1 MGEFSTDE
9 MAVLIGAVGV
19 LVVLAVLIKAA
30 LQRLSVPPLVGY
42 LALGFG
48 VRVLAEHAGVP
59 CPAGVEMLHV
69 LGKLGVIALLF
80 RVGLESDLEGLL
92 RQLRSASF
100 IWAGNVLISG
110 LAGYA
115 ASRWL
120 LGLDLFPSIAV
131 AVAMVATSVGI
142 PSRTWQEA
150 DALDTPDGE
159 RFLDVAEMDDISGV
173 VLMALLFALTPILIS
188 GGGEGSQV
196 AWPTLLAWTT
206 GQFALKLGL
215 FVLVCWLFS
224 RYLEKRYT
232 DFFRRLEPAPDPM
245 LVVVGTGIFVAAVA
259 AWLGFSVA
267 IGAFL
272 AGLVFSRDPKRV
284 QVDASL
290 QSLYELLSPF
300 FFVSVGLMIAPG
312 ALWMGATL
320 GGVLLV
326 AAIIGKLVGASL
338 PALACTSRAGALV
351 IGVSMVPRAEIAM
364 IVMQKARSVTGG
376 VSETV
381 YASMVLVCAA
391 TSVAAPIVLAVLLDR
406 WNYGSG
412 DRSEGSDS

>member
-1 MGEFSTDE
+1 MGEFTAHQ
-9 MAVLIGAVGV
+9 MALLVGAVGV
-19 LVVLAVLIKAA
+19 LVVLAVLMKAG
-30 LQRLSVPPLVGY
+30 LERLSIPPLVGY

-48 VRVLAEHAGVP
+48 ARVLTEQIGVP
-59 CPAGVEMLHV
+59 GPAGVEVLHF

-110 LAGYA
+110 LVGYA
-115 ASRWL
+115 AAHWV
-120 LGLDLFPSIAV
+120 LGLELFPSIAV

-142 PSRTWQEA
+142 PSRTWQDA
-150 DALDTPDGE
+150 GALDTPDGE

-173 VLMALLFALTPILIS
+173 VLMALLFALTPVLLS
-188 GGGEGSQV
+188 GRPEGSQV
-196 AWPTLLAWTT
+196 AWPAVLAWTT
-206 GQFALKLGL
+206 GRFALKLGL
-215 FVLVCWLFS
+215 LVLACWLFS

-232 DFFRRLEPAPDPM
+232 NFFRRLEPKPDPM

-284 QVDASL
+284 QVDASF

-312 ALWMGATL
+312 SLWVGATL

-326 AAIIGKLVGASL
+326 AAVLGKLVGTSL
-338 PALACTSRAGALV
+338 PALACTTRAGAVV

-364 IVMQKARSVTGG
+364 IVMQKARSLESGI
-376 VSETV
+376 SDAI
-381 YASMVLVCAA
+381 YSAMVLVCAA
-391 TSVAAPIVLAVLLDR
+391 TSVVAPIVLRLMLERCDYNSPGQA
-406 WNYGSG
+406 
-412 DRSEGSDS
+412 EDSA